1 MGVAVGGDLCADL
14 GRCRRHGLRLARRIF
29 DPDAGGLME
38 ANEASTSSVTAMMSP
53 SAFGGLTAAWTDPPY
68 ALLDL
73 TGAPIAAAEG

>member
-1 MGVAVGGDLCADL
+1 
-14 GRCRRHGLRLARRIF
+14 
-29 DPDAGGLME
+29 ME

-73 TGAPIAAAEG
+73 TGAPIATAEG